1 MKIEGVIK
9 KANEREIVIRTKQD
23 ISLKELKQLKLKNNF
38 YTVTEIVEPDSIT
51 RLQQRHFYALLG
63 DYEEYT
69 GVPLESAE
77 SYFKVQF
84 MVNEGMDELPS
95 VGLNRMTK
103 TQAIKLLTF
112 MIEYFIENGIPFRKQ
127 QFYLTLDTSRMLFAL
142 TMKRIC
148 WVCGAKKSQLAHY
161 EAVGLGRNRN
171 KIDHTKH
178 HFMCLCHDCH
188 TKQHQMGV
196 DRFIKLHHIKPIK
209 LSAEHLKELG
219 VKGDYK

>member
-38 YTVTEIVEPDSIT
+38 YTVTEIVEPNSIT

-84 MVNEGMDELPS
+84 MLNEGMDELPS

-142 TMKRIC
+142 TLKRLC
-148 WVCGAKKSQLAHY
+148 VVCGKPNSDIHHVTAIGMGANRKTHDHSQHDFLALCRTHHSESHTIGQKEFMKKY
-161 EAVGLGRNRN
+161 YV
-171 KIDHTKH
+171 
-178 HFMCLCHDCH
+178 
-188 TKQHQMGV
+188 
-196 DRFIKLHHIKPIK
+196 KPIK
-209 LSAEHLKELG
+209 LNKEHINELNI
-219 VKGDYK
+219 

>member
-9 KANEREIVIRTKQD
+9 QADEREIVIRTKQD

-38 YTVTEIVEPDSIT
+38 YTVTEIVEPNSIT

-112 MIEYFIENGIPFRKQ
+112 MIEYFIENGITFRKQ

-142 TMKRIC
+142 TLKRLC
-148 WVCGAKKSQLAHY
+148 VVCGRPNADIAHF
-161 EAVGLGRNRN
+161 EAVGQGRNRR
-171 KIDHTKH
+171 KINHEKH
-178 HFMCLCHDCH
+178 HLLALCRKHHTEQHTIGWTEFMNKYH
-188 TKQHQMGV
+188 V
-196 DRFIKLHHIKPIK
+196 KPIK
-209 LSAEHLKELG
+209 LNKKHIKELNI
-219 VKGDYK
+219 

>member
-9 KANEREIVIRTKQD
+9 QANEREIVIRTKQD

-38 YTVTEIVEPDSIT
+38 YTVTEIVEPNSIT

-84 MVNEGMDELPS
+84 MLAEGMDELPS

-142 TMKRIC
+142 TMKSIC
-148 WVCGAKKSQLAHY
+148 WVCGAKKSQLANY
-161 EAVGLGRNRN
+161 EAIGMGANR
-171 KIDHTKH
+171 KTHDHSQHNFLALCRTH
-178 HFMCLCHDCH
+178 HSESHTIRQIKFM
-188 TKQHQMGV
+188 KKYYV
-196 DRFIKLHHIKPIK
+196 KPI
-209 LSAEHLKELG
+209 
-219 VKGDYK
+219 

>member
-9 KANEREIVIRTKQD
+9 QANEREIVIRTKQD

-38 YTVTEIVEPDSIT
+38 YTVTEIVEPNSIT

-103 TQAIKLLTF
+103 RQAVKLLTF

-148 WVCGAKKSQLAHY
+148 WVCGKPNSDIHHATNLVGMGNKRHKHSHDKS
-161 EAVGLGRNRN
+161 
-171 KIDHTKH
+171 T
-178 HFMCLCHDCH
+178 FMCLC
-188 TKQHQMGV
+188 TQHHNEIHHLGLT
-196 DRFIKLHHIKPIK
+196 DFEIKYHVKPIK
-209 LSAEHLKELG
+209 INKEHIKELNI
-219 VKGDYK
+219 

>member
-9 KANEREIVIRTKQD
+9 QANERELVIRTKQD

-84 MVNEGMDELPS
+84 MLNESMDELPS

-142 TMKRIC
+142 TLKRLC
-148 WVCGAKKSQLAHY
+148 VVCGKPGADIHHVTAIGMGANRKTHDHSQHDFLALCRAHHSESHIIGQKEFMKKYH
-161 EAVGLGRNRN
+161 V
-171 KIDHTKH
+171 
-178 HFMCLCHDCH
+178 
-188 TKQHQMGV
+188 
-196 DRFIKLHHIKPIK
+196 KPIK
-209 LSAEHLKELG
+209 LNKEHINELNI
-219 VKGDYK
+219 